1 MMKIRDVLL
10 RHKEWYLVVRARC
23 FRGVAGL
30 SGYRSIMF
38 FLKIQGLQT
47 LSVKSNFDVR
57 GRKIGEIFKVKVF
70 SCSLIMHNLF

>member
-1 MMKIRDVLL
+1 M
-10 RHKEWYLVVRARC
+10 VVRARC

-57 GRKIGEIFKVKVF
+57 GRKIGQISKVEVF
-70 SCSLIMHNLF
+70 S